1 MRPMNATEKILAR
14 AAGQNEVV
22 PGEIVQARVDMTL
35 THEKLGP
42 VFFPDFRSLNV
53 PIWDLD
59 KVVMFVDHNVPSGTI
74 NDANLCLETRQ
85 FARDYGVKHFYW
97 AEGVCHQVMP
107 EKGHVLPGELL
118 VGTDSHTTTHGAFGA
133 LAIPIGSTEMAW
145 VYAKGSLWLRVPQTL
160 RFQIDGKLADMVMAK
175 DVFLYVCHEAGIDG
189 AVYKAMEF
197 SGTTIEEMSVDGRMV
212 LCNMAVEMGAKN
224 AILNPDDKVFSYVQS
239 RTDKTYTPVYSDP
252 DAQYEHTFHLD
263 GSKMVPVV
271 ACPHIQDNVK
281 LVTEVK
287 DVAITR
293 AFIGTCTGGRMEDL
307 RAAAR
312 ILEGRKVAR
321 DVMLQIVPASQEVY
335 RDALREGL
343 LEVFLG
349 AGAIIHNSNC
359 GPCGGSQMG
368 VLGRNEVCIGANN
381 RNIRGRMG
389 DLSAQIYLGSPITVA
404 ASAITGKI
412 TDPREFI

>member
-1 MRPMNATEKILAR
+1 
-14 AAGQNEVV
+14 
-22 PGEIVQARVDMTL
+22 
-35 THEKLGP
+35 
-42 VFFPDFRSLNV
+42 
-53 PIWDLD
+53 
-59 KVVMFVDHNVPSGTI
+59 
-74 NDANLCLETRQ
+74 
-85 FARDYGVKHFYW
+85 
-97 AEGVCHQVMP
+97 
-107 EKGHVLPGELL
+107 
-118 VGTDSHTTTHGAFGA
+118 
-133 LAIPIGSTEMAW
+133 
-145 VYAKGSLWLRVPQTL
+145 
-160 RFQIDGKLADMVMAK
+160 
-175 DVFLYVCHEAGIDG
+175 
-189 AVYKAMEF
+189 
-197 SGTTIEEMSVDGRMV
+197 
-212 LCNMAVEMGAKN
+212 
-224 AILNPDDKVFSYVQS
+224 
-239 RTDKTYTPVYSDP
+239 
-252 DAQYEHTFHLD
+252 
-263 GSKMVPVV
+263 
-271 ACPHIQDNVK
+271 
-281 LVTEVK
+281 
-287 DVAITR
+287 
-293 AFIGTCTGGRMEDL
+293 MEDL